1 MQERKALSKEK
12 PVMVLRYSAPRVALF
27 VFIFFPFGLALFS
40 PLFMEP
46 SEPISTFDRYFVG
59 YGAPIFGILVI
70 WLILDLLNTKQIEV
84 YKDRIVKRVRIDI
97 PFFREKIIYFQD
109 LYFMPQ
115 WWGLLLAKKIGWC
128 YTRGPRFFL
137 YTSRLSKN
145 DERKLADFLAKV
157 SNRDPQEFLKRP
169 IFGVHKK
176 LIKGGYNGPCKR

>member
-1 MQERKALSKEK
+1 MEERKVLNKDK
-12 PVMVLRYSAPRVALF
+12 PVMVLRYSIPRVALF
-27 VFIFFPFGLALFS
+27 VFIFSIVPLMYFSSYSNINKVSKNMFDYYLIKYIGLICS
-40 PLFMEP
+40 
-46 SEPISTFDRYFVG
+46 I
-59 YGAPIFGILVI
+59 GAI

-115 WWGLLLAKKIGWC
+115 WWGLFLAKKIGWC

-137 YTSRLSKN
+137 YTSRLSKD
-145 DERKLADFLAKV
+145 DERKLAEFLAKI

-176 LIKGGYNGPCKR
+176 LIEGGSHGPDKR